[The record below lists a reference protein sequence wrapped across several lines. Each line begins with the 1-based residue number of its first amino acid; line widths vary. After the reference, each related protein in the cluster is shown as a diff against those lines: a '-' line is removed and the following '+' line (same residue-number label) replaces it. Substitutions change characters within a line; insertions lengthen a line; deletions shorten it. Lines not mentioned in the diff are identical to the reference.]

1 MRRWLG
7 YDYWSL
13 SAFLKLRVKNA
24 VQYIGSFAEALADEA
39 RRRGLDGVVCGHI
52 HHAEIRDV
60 GGVLYCNDGDWVESC
75 TALVEHFDGR
85 LAILYWAEQGSVPL
99 LEAPAKSR
107 PRASAPAGAKPLVE
121 AL

>member
-1 MRRWLG
+1 M
-7 YDYWSL
+7 
-13 SAFLKLRVKNA
+13 
-24 VQYIGSFAEALADEA
+24 
-39 RRRGLDGVVCGHI
+39 
-52 HHAEIRDV
+52 
-60 GGVLYCNDGDWVESC
+60 ESC